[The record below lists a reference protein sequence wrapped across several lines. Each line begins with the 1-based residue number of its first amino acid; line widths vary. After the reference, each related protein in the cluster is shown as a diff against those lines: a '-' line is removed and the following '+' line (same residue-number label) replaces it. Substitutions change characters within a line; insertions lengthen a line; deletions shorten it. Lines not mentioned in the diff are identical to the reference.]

1 MKCVAIFG
9 HEQSKPLSDQCN
21 NAVSDTIKTQCLQ
34 CMDNTG
40 NIWTAIGC
48 IDPSAKGLISKFLP
62 FGIGVAGGIAIL
74 LILFGALQMMMSS
87 GNPEKLNAG
96 KELVGAAI
104 TGLLFII
111 FSVFI
116 LRLVGVDILKI
127 PGFK

>member
-1 MKCVAIFG
+1 MRCG
-9 HEQSKPLSDQCN
+9 WLGGEEQSKPLSDQCN
-21 NAVSDTIKTQCLQ
+21 TSTSDTIKAQCTQC
-34 CMDNTG
+34 MSNTG

-48 IDPSAKGLISKFLP
+48 IDPSAKGLLSKFLP
-62 FGIGVAGGIAIL
+62 FSIGIAGGIAFL

-104 TGLLFII
+104 TGLLFIV

-127 PGFK
+127 PDFK